1 MFNLPIDILA
11 QICYYI
17 IVRRGKPIKNIT
29 VDEVQTGIRVSEG
42 NKTNSPDSLDSTPQH
57 SMERGNA
64 FPEALAEKADGLTP
78 PLQ

>member
-1 MFNLPIDILA
+1 MLLYHCQEGEANQEHTA
-11 QICYYI
+11 
-17 IVRRGKPIKNIT
+17 
-29 VDEVQTGIRVSEG
+29 DEVQTGIRVSEG
-42 NKTNSPDSLDSTPQH
+42 NKTNSPDFLDSPPQH